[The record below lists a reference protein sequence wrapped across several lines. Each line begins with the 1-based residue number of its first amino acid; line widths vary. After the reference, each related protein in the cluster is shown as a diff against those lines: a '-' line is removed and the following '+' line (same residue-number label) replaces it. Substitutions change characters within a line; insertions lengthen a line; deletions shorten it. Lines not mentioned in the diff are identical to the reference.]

1 MYSENNDQHV
11 DVNYTIRNDNQIDV
25 NGSLFLSEMTPV
37 YYHDVNWINL
47 SVNKSWELLH
57 CVHVGSS
64 GRTYLITLHS

>member
-37 YYHDVNWINL
+37 YYHDVN
-47 SVNKSWELLH
+47 
-57 CVHVGSS
+57 
-64 GRTYLITLHS
+64 